1 VVRETKNIDMDK
13 IVAAIL
19 TTGRLATV
27 GGQTPKDYVHEY
39 QHFLQLLKSPAN
51 IDDVDYARGVSET
64 LGKGRKC

>member
-19 TTGRLATV
+19 TAGRLATV
-27 GGQTPKDYVHEY
+27 GGQTPKDYVQEY

-51 IDDVDYARGVSET
+51 VDNDDYARGVSET
-64 LGKGRKC
+64 LAKGRKC